1 MDLTPSIGFTK
12 TKEKTEKTGREDI
25 KQDSR
30 TLPIVPDDWMRMYGQ
45 LADLIGFG
53 QSFRGGTVDDMYR
66 QGTDRTR
73 QGNLGP
79 PALDNYGGTF
89 PTGTELGN
97 LITGGGFENI
107 GNMQNLNMGITQ
119 QQVDLFRQAG
129 VPEEEIFALIP
140 ELTTDEQ
147 YNNYGEGMLFRDEE
161 GVKVKPISNTQ
172 STLPDPSVGS
182 NVGSNYDFAQD
193 FADMDANQ
201 LEASQRLAQLRA
213 MSSVGR

>member
-1 MDLTPSIGFTK
+1 
-12 TKEKTEKTGREDI
+12 
-25 KQDSR
+25 
-30 TLPIVPDDWMRMYGQ
+30 
-45 LADLIGFG
+45 
-53 QSFRGGTVDDMYR
+53 
-66 QGTDRTR
+66 
-73 QGNLGP
+73 
-79 PALDNYGGTF
+79 
-89 PTGTELGN
+89 
-97 LITGGGFENI
+97 
-107 GNMQNLNMGITQ
+107 MQNLNMGITQ

>member
-1 MDLTPSIGFTK
+1 MVFGIDLGFK
-12 TKEKTEKTGREDI
+12 KDKSKEDIDRTEKIEEDR
-25 KQDSR
+25 K

-66 QGTDRTR
+66 QGTDRSA
-73 QGNLGP
+73 QGNLVP

-119 QQVDLFRQAG
+119 EQVNLFRQAG
-129 VPEEEIFALIP
+129 IPEEEIFSLIP
-140 ELTTDEQ
+140 ELNTDEE
-147 YNNYGEGMLFRDEE
+147 YNNLGEGMLFRDEE
-161 GVKVKPISNTQ
+161 GIKTKPISNTQ
-172 STLPDPSVGS
+172 STLPEPSVGS
-182 NVGSNYDFAQD
+182 DYDFTQD

-201 LEASQRLAQLRA
+201 LEASQRLARLRA

>member
-1 MDLTPSIGFTK
+1 
-12 TKEKTEKTGREDI
+12 
-25 KQDSR
+25 
-30 TLPIVPDDWMRMYGQ
+30 
-45 LADLIGFG
+45 
-53 QSFRGGTVDDMYR
+53 
-66 QGTDRTR
+66 
-73 QGNLGP
+73 
-79 PALDNYGGTF
+79 YGGTF

-172 STLPDPSVGS
+172 ATLPNPSV
-182 NVGSNYDFAQD
+182 
-193 FADMDANQ
+193 
-201 LEASQRLAQLRA
+201 
-213 MSSVGR
+213 

>member
-1 MDLTPSIGFTK
+1 MDFGLDLGFK
-12 TKEKTEKTGREDI
+12 KEKSKETIDRTEKIEEDR
-25 KQDSR
+25 K

-66 QGTDRTR
+66 QGTDRSA

-89 PTGTELGN
+89 PTGTDLGN

-119 QQVDLFRQAG
+119 EQVNLFRQAG
-129 VPEEEIFALIP
+129 IPEDQIFSLIP
-140 ELTTDEQ
+140 ELNTDEE
-147 YNNYGEGMLFRDEE
+147 YNNLGEGMLFRDEE
-161 GVKVKPISNTQ
+161 GIKTKPR
-172 STLPDPSVGS
+172 
-182 NVGSNYDFAQD
+182 
-193 FADMDANQ
+193 ANN
-201 LEASQRLAQLRA
+201 AN
-213 MSSVGR
+213 MSLSGVQ